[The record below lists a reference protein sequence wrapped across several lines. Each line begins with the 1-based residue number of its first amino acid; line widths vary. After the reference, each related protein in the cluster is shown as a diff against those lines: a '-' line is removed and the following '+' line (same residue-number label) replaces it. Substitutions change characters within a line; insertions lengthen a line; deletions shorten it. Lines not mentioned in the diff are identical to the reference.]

1 MLSNNLYKSR
11 YVVVEREDKCL
22 IDSNSRLVGRI
33 EAIEAD
39 RRRRAAIAAGED
51 VFEEGFVGGLGG
63 ERIDAQSY
71 EGDAAEGGV
80 LKSLDHQEAQEP
92 EGPTPEELRAQ
103 AEEELEQARAE
114 VEQIRQIAREEL
126 ERERQETLDTAR
138 RTGYDEGYRMAQAE
152 ADQMKE
158 ELERERVRL
167 EEEYSALIDE
177 LEPQFID
184 TITAVYN
191 HIFQVELESE
201 RNILVHLIETTLRKV
216 ESSRTFIVHVSK
228 DDYPYV
234 NMQKKDLSEGAVG
247 GRGVLEVVEDIT
259 LHKNECMIETD
270 GGVFDCGLGTQLD
283 ELTKRLKL
291 LSFSK
296 NENEFR

>member
-22 IDSNSRLVGRI
+22 IDSNSRLAGRI

-71 EGDAAEGGV
+71 EG
-80 LKSLDHQEAQEP
+80 EAQEP

>member
-11 YVVVEREDKCL
+11 YVVVERDEKCI
-22 IDSNSRLVGRI
+22 IDSNSRLISRI
-33 EAIEAD
+33 EEIEAD
-39 RRRRAAIAAGED
+39 KRRRAAFAAGEEY
-51 VFEEGFVGGLGG
+51 FEEGFVGGLGG
-63 ERIDAQSY
+63 ERIETGESDGDVTEGNVIKAQDNP
-71 EGDAAEGGV
+71 E
-80 LKSLDHQEAQEP
+80 LQEP
-92 EGPTPEELRAQ
+92 EGPTPAELLAQ
-103 AEEELEQARAE
+103 AEAELAEAREE
-114 VEQIRQIAREEL
+114 VEQIKRIAREEL
-126 ERERQETLDTAR
+126 EREKQQTLDEAR

-152 ADQMKE
+152 AGRMME
-158 ELERERVRL
+158 EIERERVRM
-167 EEEYSALIDE
+167 EEEYDALIEE

-234 NMQKKDLSEGAVG
+234 NMQKKVLAESAVG
-247 GRGVLEVVEDIT
+247 GRGVVEVIEDIT

-270 GGVFDCGLGTQLD
+270 GGIFDCGVGTQLE
-283 ELTKRLKL
+283 ELTRRLRL
-291 LSFSK
+291 LSFEK
-296 NENEFR
+296 EEKIF

>member
-1 MLSNNLYKSR
+1 
-11 YVVVEREDKCL
+11 
-22 IDSNSRLVGRI
+22 
-33 EAIEAD
+33 
-39 RRRRAAIAAGED
+39 
-51 VFEEGFVGGLGG
+51 
-63 ERIDAQSY
+63 
-71 EGDAAEGGV
+71 
-80 LKSLDHQEAQEP
+80 
-92 EGPTPEELRAQ
+92 
-103 AEEELEQARAE
+103 
-114 VEQIRQIAREEL
+114 
-126 ERERQETLDTAR
+126 
-138 RTGYDEGYRMAQAE
+138 
-152 ADQMKE
+152 MKE